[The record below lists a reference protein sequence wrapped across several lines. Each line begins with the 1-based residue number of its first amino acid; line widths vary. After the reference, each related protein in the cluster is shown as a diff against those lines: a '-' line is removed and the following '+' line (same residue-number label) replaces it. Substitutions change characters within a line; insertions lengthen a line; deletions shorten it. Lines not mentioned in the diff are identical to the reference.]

1 MSPPAE
7 PSPAPTSP
15 AVTSPSDPADRSA
28 AADLPTAADRM
39 ATADRIA
46 PAARMAEADLS
57 AADLPAAADRI
68 AAADLPAAADLVDEV
83 GRGTDEVG
91 RRLGASNLA
100 PVEHGLS
107 GPQLPDPG
115 KPAGRA
121 DLRRIAG
128 LALPALVVLAA
139 EPLYVLVDT
148 AVVGHLGRVP
158 LAAVAVGGT
167 VMSVAVWFGTLMAY
181 GTTGRAAR
189 RFGAGD
195 RGAAVAEGVQASWLA
210 LATGV
215 VLAVL
220 AQVFAGPLA
229 SALAGDPATADA
241 ATGWLRIA
249 ACGAPG
255 LLLAAAGNG
264 WMRGVQ
270 DTRRPLIFVL
280 GANVLSAILCPVLV
294 YPLGWGLTG
303 SAVAN
308 VAAQS
313 VSGGLFLLALVR
325 ETKALKPS
333 LSIIMRQLVLSR
345 DLLIRGAAFQ
355 ACWLSA
361 TAVAA
366 RFGVAA
372 LGAHQIA
379 LQLWFFSALA
389 LDAVAIAAQSLVG
402 AALGAGD
409 AAAAREVARRV
420 VGVGAVAG
428 VGFALLA
435 AAGAGVVPGWFS
447 TDAAVHEQAA
457 IVWPWFVGLLPF
469 AGVVYA
475 LDGVMIG
482 AGDVGYLRNVTLAAA
497 LAGFLPAIWLAY
509 AFDLGLGGVWAG
521 LGLLTIIRLVLL
533 LWRWRGARWAVL
545 GATR

>member
-7 PSPAPTSP
+7 SS
-15 AVTSPSDPADRSA
+15 S
-28 AADLPTAADRM
+28 
-39 ATADRIA
+39 
-46 PAARMAEADLS
+46 LS
-57 AADLPAAADRI
+57 AAGEQGDVAAEQ
-68 AAADLPAAADLVDEV
+68 PDE
-83 GRGTDEVG
+83 DEANPG
-91 RRLGASNLA
+91 
-100 PVEHGLS
+100 ES
-107 GPQLPDPG
+107 GNNG
-115 KPAGRA
+115 M
-121 DLRRIAG
+121 RRIAS

-148 AVVGHLGRVP
+148 AVVGHLGRIP

-195 RGAAVAEGVQASWLA
+195 REAAVAEGVQASWLA
-210 LATGV
+210 LCTGV
-215 VLAVL
+215 LLALV
-220 AQVFAGPLA
+220 AQIFAGPLA
-229 SALAGDPATADA
+229 NVLAGEPSTADA
-241 ATGWLRIA
+241 AAGWLRVA

-270 DTRRPLIFVL
+270 DTRRPLLFVL

-294 YPLGWGLTG
+294 YPLGWGLIG

-308 VAAQS
+308 VTAQS

-325 ETKALKPS
+325 ETKALRPS
-333 LSIIMRQLVLSR
+333 PTIVLRQLILGR

-409 AAAAREVARRV
+409 AAAARAVARRV
-420 VGVGAVAG
+420 TGVGLVAG
-428 VGFALLA
+428 VAFALLA
-435 AAGAGVVPGWFS
+435 AAGSTVVPGWF
-447 TDAAVHEQAA
+447 TDDAAVHEQAA
-457 IVWPWFVGLLPF
+457 IVWPWFVGLMPL

-475 LDGVMIG
+475 LDGVLIG
-482 AGDVGYLRNVTLAAA
+482 AGDVGYLRNLTLAAA

-509 AFDLGLGGVWAG
+509 AFGLGLGGVWAG
-521 LGLLTIIRLVLL
+521 LGLFTIVRLALL
-533 LWRWRGARWAVL
+533 LWRWRGAGWAVV
-545 GATR
+545 GAIR

>member
-7 PSPAPTSP
+7 PAAPERS
-15 AVTSPSDPADRSA
+15 VT
-28 AADLPTAADRM
+28 
-39 ATADRIA
+39 
-46 PAARMAEADLS
+46 
-57 AADLPAAADRI
+57 
-68 AAADLPAAADLVDEV
+68 
-83 GRGTDEVG
+83 
-91 RRLGASNLA
+91 
-100 PVEHGLS
+100 
-107 GPQLPDPG
+107 
-115 KPAGRA
+115 
-121 DLRRIAG
+121 RRIAE

-195 RGAAVAEGVQASWLA
+195 RAAAVAEGVQASWLA
-210 LATGV
+210 LCTGV
-215 VLAVL
+215 LLALL
-220 AQVFAGPLA
+220 AQVFAEPLA
-229 SALAGDPATADA
+229 RVLASDPQTAHA
-241 ATGWLRIA
+241 AAGWLRIA
-249 ACGAPG
+249 VCGAPG

-270 DTRRPLIFVL
+270 DTRRPLVYVL
-280 GANVLSAILCPVLV
+280 GANVLSAVLCPVLV
-294 YPLGWGLTG
+294 YPAGMGLTG

-308 VAAQS
+308 VVAQTT
-313 VSGGLFLLALVR
+313 SGGLFLLALVR
-325 ETKALKPS
+325 QARSLRPS
-333 LSIIMRQLVLSR
+333 PSIIVRQLVVGR

-409 AAAAREVARRV
+409 ALRARDVARRV
-420 VGVGAVAG
+420 TLAGGVAG
-428 VGFALLA
+428 VAFAVLA
-435 AAGAGVVPGWFS
+435 AAGSGAVPGWFTS
-447 TDAAVHEQAA
+447 DPSVHEQAA
-457 IVWPWFVGLLPF
+457 IVWPWFVGLMPF

-482 AGDVGYLRNVTLAAA
+482 AGDVAYLRDVTLAAA

-509 AFDLGLGGVWAG
+509 ALDLGLGGVWAG
-521 LGLLTIIRLVLL
+521 LGLFTLVRLGMLL
-533 LWRWRGARWAVL
+533 LRWRGARWAVV

>member
-7 PSPAPTSP
+7 TIAP
-15 AVTSPSDPADRSA
+15 DRSV
-28 AADLPTAADRM
+28 
-39 ATADRIA
+39 
-46 PAARMAEADLS
+46 AR
-57 AADLPAAADRI
+57 RI
-68 AAADLPAAADLVDEV
+68 AA
-83 GRGTDEVG
+83 
-91 RRLGASNLA
+91 
-100 PVEHGLS
+100 
-107 GPQLPDPG
+107 
-115 KPAGRA
+115 
-121 DLRRIAG
+121 

-148 AVVGHLGRVP
+148 AVVGHLGRVQ

-167 VMSVAVWFGTLMAY
+167 TMSVAVWFGTLMAY

-189 RFGAGD
+189 RFGSGD
-195 RGAAVAEGVQASWLA
+195 RDAAVAEGVQASWLA
-210 LATGV
+210 LCTGV
-215 VLAVL
+215 LLALL
-220 AQVFAGPLA
+220 AQAVAGPVTRALA
-229 SALAGDPATADA
+229 SDPTTAA
-241 ATGWLRIA
+241 AAAGWLRIA

-308 VAAQS
+308 VVAQT
-313 VSGGLFLLALVR
+313 VSGTLFLLALVR
-325 ETKALKPS
+325 QTRALRPS
-333 LSIIMRQLVLSR
+333 PSIIVSQLILGR

-372 LGAHQIA
+372 VGAHQIA

-409 AAAAREVARRV
+409 SAVARDVARRV
-420 VGVGAVAG
+420 TAFGGLAG
-428 VGFALLA
+428 IGFAVLA

-447 TDAAVHEQAA
+447 NDPAVHDQAA

-475 LDGVMIG
+475 LDGVLIG
-482 AGDVGYLRNVTLAAA
+482 AGDVGYLRNLTLAAA
-497 LAGFLPAIWLAY
+497 LLGFLPAIWLAY

-521 LGLLTIIRLVLL
+521 LGLFTVVRLVLL
-533 LWRWRGARWAVL
+533 VWRWRGAAWVVV
-545 GATR
+545 GATRHP